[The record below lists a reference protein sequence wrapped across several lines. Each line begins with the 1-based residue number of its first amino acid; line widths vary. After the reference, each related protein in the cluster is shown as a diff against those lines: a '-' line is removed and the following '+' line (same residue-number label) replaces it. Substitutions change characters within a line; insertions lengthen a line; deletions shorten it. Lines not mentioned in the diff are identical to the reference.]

1 MEPKAVVRMF
11 PNVFHYWVKWAGRF
25 VRKGRSQWHD
35 SRVKG

>member
-25 VRKGRSQWHD
+25 VRKDAPNGTTAE
-35 SRVKG
+35 